1 MSKLL
6 PTGGFKWLDPK
17 MFDLNKYNSNSSL
30 DCVLIVD
37 FEYPKDLRELHN
49 VSSLASD
56 KI

>member
-1 MSKLL
+1 
-6 PTGGFKWLDPK
+6 
-17 MFDLNKYNSNSSL
+17 MFDLNEYNSNSSL

-37 FEYPKDLRELHN
+37 FEYSKDLRELHN

>member
-17 MFDLNKYNSNSSL
+17 MFDLNEYNSNSSL